1 MGYYQEGQTSSATTA
16 TYTVDGG
23 SPFSF
28 DLMAIPTA
36 LVGGDSNERFFTT
49 GVLSQGA
56 HTIRV
61 TYNGNSGTTPLAI
74 YSMIVQSG
82 TSADMS
88 IGGAIGVSRPV
99 QVVVTSSNGGA
110 PVTITNSSPGAA
122 SSSTQSPQSPSVV
135 VVGTGSSA
143 VTITEAGTHSNSN
156 STSTTLS
163 SSTALTGSSGA
174 PITSDNPSPGSAYAA
189 F

>member
-1 MGYYQEGQTSSATTA
+1 MGYYQQGQTSSATTA

-110 PVTITNSSPGAA
+110 PVTVTNTSPAP
-122 SSSTQSPQSPSVV
+122 SSTQSPQSPSVV

-174 PITSDNPSPGSAYAA
+174 PITSDNASPGSAYAA